1 MKALAAICATMR
13 LVLFAR
19 FPEPGKAKTRL
30 IPALGADGAA
40 KLHARLVER
49 SVAVLGAVNRNVELH
64 YTGGSSPA
72 FAAWL
77 GDDIV
82 LVPQVDGDLGDR
94 LLAAMNPLP
103 VIFFGADVP
112 DLATEIV
119 AAAIS
124 ALQTHEVVIGP
135 AEDGGYYLI
144 GMRQPMPF
152 LFENMPWGSEQVFA
166 KTCERLEQRGIA
178 AALLE
183 PLHDCDRPEDLAR
196 WPWLAP

>member
-1 MKALAAICATMR
+1 MAAICASMR

-19 FPEPGKAKTRL
+19 YPEPGKAKTRL
-30 IPALGADGAA
+30 IPALGANGAA
-40 KLHARLVER
+40 QLHARLVER
-49 SVAVLGAVNRNVELH
+49 SVGVLRAVNRNVELH
-64 YTGGSSPA
+64 FTGGSSPA

-77 GDDIV
+77 GDDIA

-94 LLAAMNPLP
+94 LLAAMNPAP
-103 VIFFGADVP
+103 VIFFGSDVP
-112 DLATEIV
+112 DLSAEIV
-119 AAAIS
+119 EAAIC

-144 GMRQPMPF
+144 GMRQPMAF
-152 LFENMPWGSEQVFA
+152 LFEKMPWGSEQVFTETSA
-166 KTCERLEQRGIA
+166 RLAQRDITPA
-178 AALLE
+178 ILE